1 QGSKRSTCLRL
12 GAFSLAALDS
22 LYQNGLRVRGLET
35 DNFEGSIHIR
45 MIPAFGLF
53 DTFKFQDHQPVGM
66 PIPFQ
71 GFNGS
76 TRCKDFSPKVLNGGC
91 NSPPC
96 GISDSPLD
104 RSRLLRRSYRRSCS
118 APPLFLPTLLKE

>member
-1 QGSKRSTCLRL
+1 MPPLGPDVCRSRLRVTGANREVSPSLRQGSKRSTCLRL

-76 TRCKDFSPKVLNGGC
+76 
-91 NSPPC
+91 
-96 GISDSPLD
+96 
-104 RSRLLRRSYRRSCS
+104 
-118 APPLFLPTLLKE
+118 